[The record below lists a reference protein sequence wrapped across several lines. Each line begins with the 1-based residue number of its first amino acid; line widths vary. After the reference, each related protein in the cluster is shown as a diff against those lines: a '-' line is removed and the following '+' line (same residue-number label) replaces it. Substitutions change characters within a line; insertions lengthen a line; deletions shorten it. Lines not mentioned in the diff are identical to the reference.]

1 MDFGGGVFMLIGA
14 LDSVERERERVW
26 EYGGLPEDWAA
37 WRYI

>member
-14 LDSVERERERVW
+14 LDSVERERD
-26 EYGGLPEDWAA
+26 LPEDCAA